1 MLKFR
6 ATKYAI
12 TVCGL
17 TSIALLFVFFFPPRN
32 PHTETLKPALVEIQ
46 FHDITNLPQAKQK
59 YPFSENAFNDIEAEK
74 LSSNMGSE
82 IFISDRILAP
92 DGRDFYILHIR
103 GPLACGTKGCS
114 TSFFSRVDGKHY
126 KEIPTSFIANI
137 PIYKKLC
144 LDRLS
149 IVPSPGGG
157 FPTKWGEW
165 SYQSTQIKFSKNHA
179 SLQAAAECQ
188 QP

>member
-59 YPFSENAFNDIEAEK
+59 YPFSENGCCPYKDKPAHDQDTADLSHWNRSSGFRSVVQGASRMETSEQASGSVRSAERTYRK
-74 LSSNMGSE
+74 SALTG
-82 IFISDRILAP
+82 
-92 DGRDFYILHIR
+92 
-103 GPLACGTKGCS
+103 GT
-114 TSFFSRVDGKHY
+114 
-126 KEIPTSFIANI
+126 P
-137 PIYKKLC
+137 
-144 LDRLS
+144 
-149 IVPSPGGG
+149 
-157 FPTKWGEW
+157 
-165 SYQSTQIKFSKNHA
+165 
-179 SLQAAAECQ
+179 
-188 QP
+188 